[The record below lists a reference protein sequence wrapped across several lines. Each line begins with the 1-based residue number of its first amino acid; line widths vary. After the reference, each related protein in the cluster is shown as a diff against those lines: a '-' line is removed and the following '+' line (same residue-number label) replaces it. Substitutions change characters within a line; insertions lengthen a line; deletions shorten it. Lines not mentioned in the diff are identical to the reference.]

1 MSIAFRNTAPP
12 DPLPVVPFIL
22 CAHSLVTL
30 GFARRTRM
38 MRKMEAMIPYWMA
51 RCPNYGWK
59 ESQEYFNAEDL
70 REKMGAME
78 SKAKKRWEANFC

>member
-1 MSIAFRNTAPP
+1 MHLHAHLLVP
-12 DPLPVVPFIL
+12 DLIPNLCNPLLTIY
-22 CAHSLVTL
+22 ASLD
-30 GFARRTRM
+30 FARRTRM

-70 REKMGAME
+70 HEKIGAME
-78 SKAKKRWEANFC
+78 AKAKKRWEANFC